1 MAHSHSPNTIPR
13 RRSPEVGLTRR
24 SVTIFLCALVLFIVV
39 MPFAQYLADPGLVEG
54 PLLAITLICGMLA
67 VGGRR
72 KSLLLAACL
81 ALPAVA
87 ARWLW
92 HYWPDSF
99 LHGLFLT
106 LGVLL
111 FLQVTVQL
119 LWFIVNARDVDSE
132 VLAAGVATYLVLG
145 LMWAMLYLLVG
156 YLEPNAFTLPS
167 SAAAGKQLDSFNAL
181 YFSFVTLTT
190 MGYGDISPAAP
201 VTRMLAVLEAVTGVL
216 YLSVL
221 IARLVTLYTGRQT

>member
-1 MAHSHSPNTIPR
+1 MHIPVKPHIHR
-13 RRSPEVGLTRR
+13 LRQSLGIGLYRR
-24 SVTIFLCALVLFIVV
+24 SVAIFLATLVLFMVA
-39 MPFAQYLADPGLVEG
+39 MPFAQRLADPGLVEG
-54 PLLAITLICGMLA
+54 PLAALMLITGVMA

-72 KSLLLAACL
+72 NSLLLATL
-81 ALPAVA
+81 LTLPALV
-87 ARWLW
+87 ARWLY
-92 HYWPDSF
+92 HVQPEPISHSVF
-99 LHGLFLT
+99 LV
-106 LGVLL
+106 LGSLVFIL
-111 FLQVTVQL
+111 VVVQL
-119 LWFIVNARDVDSE
+119 LGFILRAPHVDSE
-132 VLAAGVATYLVLG
+132 VLLAGVATYLVLG
-145 LMWAMLYLLVG
+145 MTWAMLYLLVG

-221 IARLVTLYTGRQT
+221 IARLVTLYTGRQA